1 MARSVNKKIRF
12 GFFECA
18 FICDTDELNKT
29 IKKYN
34 KSQKQ
39 EEKVKA
45 NTLSTLQK
53 ELKNPSL
60 LFSNILDA
68 IQNTSIDFS
77 HDINGKLIEADLA
90 TFITNSE
97 KTFLQV
103 INNRDDAI
111 SKKRLGESRERIDL
125 KDDEYISESTSIM
138 YNRSNNTLLAQ
149 YNKYAV
155 SIGQL
160 GCFFSICLSDY
171 FQHSL
176 NKSEKIRVFPAKIE
190 FKPVIAM
197 DRLNEIKTTRCIE
210 KMTIKGSLS
219 GIENIRKES
228 SVSLP
233 IFNIANSISNLKGY
247 EFSITLTANKTREG
261 RKVEYDS
268 IDQQFCSD
276 LYDAYEKVGTKDN
289 IDVEMQFQN
298 ENSIREVLKW
308 SSPIKEVFI
317 TFSVSSRE
325 EIPIEDFFKKMN
337 LQL

>member
-34 KSQKQ
+34 KSPKQ

-90 TFITNSE
+90 TFITNNE

-103 INNRDDAI
+103 INDRDDAI

-125 KDDEYISESTSIM
+125 KDD
-138 YNRSNNTLLAQ
+138 L
-149 YNKYAV
+149 
-155 SIGQL
+155 
-160 GCFFSICLSDY
+160 
-171 FQHSL
+171 
-176 NKSEKIRVFPAKIE
+176 
-190 FKPVIAM
+190 
-197 DRLNEIKTTRCIE
+197 
-210 KMTIKGSLS
+210 
-219 GIENIRKES
+219 
-228 SVSLP
+228 
-233 IFNIANSISNLKGY
+233 
-247 EFSITLTANKTREG
+247 
-261 RKVEYDS
+261 
-268 IDQQFCSD
+268 
-276 LYDAYEKVGTKDN
+276 
-289 IDVEMQFQN
+289 
-298 ENSIREVLKW
+298 
-308 SSPIKEVFI
+308 
-317 TFSVSSRE
+317 
-325 EIPIEDFFKKMN
+325 
-337 LQL
+337 